1 MQRLNYCTQAI
12 QSLRKHEK
20 GSADFPQVLKVCEL
34 IALSE
39 KFVLPENGELIH
51 SWGQMPDSLP
61 AGRLPYPFTAIET
74 QWTRDSAT
82 MMDSLQSEHQ
92 SKLSEVSMHT
102 STRRISLSF
111 EVNREILGEITDDHE
126 KLKKA
131 PSALKY
137 ARGERVQAPVGR
149 ITMSIYYLDP
159 IKRWEIVP
167 AGLFQSY
174 DPNLIVQKSEDSA
187 YQDDIIAMLKKH
199 GVDTKGSR
207 KGIPYVPVV
216 ILPTSYQ
223 RNYGIRGNT
232 ALQGVHHDVAN
243 EANWIQ
249 DLVTALSCQN
259 VKTERCEPSAFLQK
273 ERKRAKKPPLF
284 SFHYLTVSGSQ
295 VGANRADGTGQG
307 HASPRTH
314 LRRGH
319 VRRLSDGRTTW
330 VNEAIINPGN
340 GFADKVYNVR

>member
-1 MQRLNYCTQAI
+1 MQRLNFCTQAI
-12 QSLRKHEK
+12 QSLRKHEQ
-20 GSADFPQVLKVCEL
+20 GSPDFPQVVKVCQL
-34 IALSE
+34 LALAE

-51 SWGQMPDSLP
+51 SWGQMPDNLP
-61 AGRLPYPFTAIET
+61 PGRLPYPLTAIET
-74 QWTRDSAT
+74 RWTRDSPT
-82 MMDSLQSEHQ
+82 MMPSLDSEHQ
-92 SKLSEVSMHT
+92 SKLSKVSVHA
-102 STRRISLSF
+102 STRRISLAF
-111 EVNREILGEITDDHE
+111 EADATFLGEITADHE
-126 KLKKA
+126 ILRKA

-137 ARGERVQAPVGR
+137 AGMERVQEPVGR
-149 ITMSIYYLDP
+149 IIISIYYLDAA
-159 IKRWEIVP
+159 KRWRIVP
-167 AGLFQSY
+167 AGVFQSY
-174 DPNLIVQKSEDSA
+174 DPDLIIRKRGRSA
-187 YQDDIIAMLKKH
+187 YEDDMMAMLTKH
-199 GVDTKGSR
+199 GVDTKNAR

-216 ILPTSYQ
+216 LLPKSYQ
-223 RNYGIRGNT
+223 LNYGIRGNT

-259 VKTERCEPSAFLQK
+259 VKTERDEPSIFQQK

-295 VGANRADGTGQG
+295 VGAARGDDTGHS

-340 GFADKVYNVR
+340 GFADKVYNAR